1 MRFIKNMNDIKGKR
15 KLFSGTDTVSATGI
29 HDNNGGL
36 TGEKHAGLMTR
47 TSKTVEVLRSVKK
60 VANEKVIK
68 SLLTFI
74 GRR

>member
-1 MRFIKNMNDIKGKR
+1 MRFIKNVNDIEGRR
-15 KLFSGTDTVSATGI
+15 KSFSGTDAVSATGI

-47 TSKTVEVLRSVKK
+47 TSRTVEVLRSVKN

-68 SLLTFI
+68 TLLTFI
-74 GRR
+74 ERR